1 MLLLTGVL
9 AVPTTVVPNA
19 VDDDDDDPSTAPDLI
34 CIDRRWLSFDA
45 IRALL
50 LFRCDSSAAAAAA
63 AAAAASEAVLD
74 GNKEDEVFIGRVGVE
89 PGNTEYV
96 FIVELASPISCLVD
110 DKALTEVCGT
120 CAEALRAP
128 GGAVVVA
135 DHVVLV
141 RGGAAADEE
150 AVDVKA
156 LDAGRFLRFE
166 VRYEDDGFRAS
177 SGVCNGGFRSRS
189 GLAMAVDSSAIAG
202 APLESD
208 SAAAAVGGDAPSL
221 PVPVP
226 VPPLLPCRRLAA
238 ASRSA
243 MAEADVS
250 RDGGCWLLI
259 VRGIYSLLAEQ
270 KPNNV
275 KRSLS
280 PWTDDRR

>member
-9 AVPTTVVPNA
+9 VAPSTVGPNA

-34 CIDRRWLSFDA
+34 CIDRLWLSFVA
-45 IRALL
+45 FRALL
-50 LFRCDSSAAAAAA
+50 LLRCDSSAAAAAA
-63 AAAAASEAVLD
+63 ASEAALE
-74 GNKEDEVFIGRVGVE
+74 GNKEDEVFIDRAGVV
-89 PGNTEYV
+89 PGNAEYV
-96 FIVELASPISCLVD
+96 FSVALETPVSCLVD
-110 DKALTEVCGT
+110 DRALAEVGGT

-141 RGGAAADEE
+141 RGGAAADE
-150 AVDVKA
+150 AYVDVTA
-156 LDAGRFLRFE
+156 PDAGGFFRVE
-166 VRYEDDGFRAS
+166 ERYEDAGFRAS

-189 GLAMAVDSSAIAG
+189 RLAMAVDSSAIAG

-208 SAAAAVGGDAPSL
+208 SAVVAVVVAAGGDAPSL
-221 PVPVP
+221 PVPVL
-226 VPPLLPCRRLAA
+226 PLLPCRRLAA
-238 ASRSA
+238 ASRSE

-259 VRGIYSLLAEQ
+259 VRGIYSPLAEQ

-275 KRSLS
+275 G
-280 PWTDDRR
+280 PRRFGPRRL